1 MDQLQYYRT
10 LINAFRETS
19 APTVLVDEL
28 DRVVTELERLAK
40 RKPRG
45 ICRGAR
51 CYFEKIRGQTGRSLV
66 FDIAFSETLE
76 TSRPSPDFPLLSPHA
91 GCHHLS
97 ELQSNRKRLPLA
109 EVVGYAERG

>member
-76 TSRPSPDFPLLSPHA
+76 TSRPSPDFPQISP
-91 GCHHLS
+91 
-97 ELQSNRKRLPLA
+97 
-109 EVVGYAERG
+109 Y